1 MENILLLLAFSIQ
14 NIVLAFLFFRH
25 MSKNQVIGETKEIIL
40 KRLELRGTELDIEH
54 RKQVIRDLQAE
65 LERKRREAMNNEL
78 DILEPHE

>member
-14 NIVLAFLFFRH
+14 NIVLAFFLFRH
-25 MSKNQVIGETKEIIL
+25 LSKNQVVGETKEIIL
-40 KRLELRGTELDIEH
+40 KRLDLRATELDIEH

-65 LERKRREAMNNEL
+65 LERVRRQSIKNEL

>member
-14 NIVLAFLFFRH
+14 NIVLAFLLFRH
-25 MSKNQVIGETKEIIL
+25 LSKNQVVGETKEIIL
-40 KRLELRGTELDIEH
+40 KRLDLRATELDIEH

-65 LERKRREAMNNEL
+65 LERVRRQSIKNEL

>member
-14 NIVLAFLFFRH
+14 NIVLAFLLFRH
-25 MSKNQVIGETKEIIL
+25 LSKNQVVGETKEIIL
-40 KRLELRGTELDIEH
+40 KRLDLRATELDIEH

-65 LERKRREAMNNEL
+65 LERARRQSIKNEL